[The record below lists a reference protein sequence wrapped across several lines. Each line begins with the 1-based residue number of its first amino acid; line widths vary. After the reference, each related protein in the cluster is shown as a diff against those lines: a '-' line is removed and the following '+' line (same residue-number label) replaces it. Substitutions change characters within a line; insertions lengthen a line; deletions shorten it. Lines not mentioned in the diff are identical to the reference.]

1 MKLSVL
7 GRLAARLELPP
18 GEASERRSRRV
29 VNGVRAAF
37 GLVCVHRALDMA
49 GFSILAPDPTG
60 YAAGRLLEA
69 VVAGTTA
76 LGILTPLSLATLLGI
91 LSTREAGPYL
101 GLQVARM
108 LAVGLLLAGA
118 GRSYSFDALA
128 LRRPSLARVV
138 RPLYVLGPPG
148 AAGLGSVRLLLL
160 ALYWIVT
167 FSGVRYHFFDRFW
180 HRGDVLQLTL
190 TMPYFCDHHET
201 FAAVRDRF
209 PTAFDWLCR
218 IGLYVQAGWQ
228 ALLLPLA
235 LSASPALR
243 GFVVLQGLAFFLIS
257 TFVLNLGSL
266 GPFELLLW
274 VLVFGV
280 APRFGLDP
288 RAPGELSSAREGTP
302 RLVVFGLGTAAVVLF
317 LFQSLAATAD
327 SLFHTTFAAAF
338 PAPRALLVPFGV
350 GRVNVFNEQD
360 IRMGTAS
367 LVLAEADDAGRPL
380 RVVPFLD
387 QDGGRLDYL
396 RNDLLYF
403 GRSLP
408 WQRLPRPRQFAA
420 GPPVRPTRET
430 RTLARE
436 VARLDDCLTGGG
448 GGRRYR
454 ALLVVRSIDRT
465 VDGIPAWTP
474 PLAVA
479 AWEPRPEDHPGPS
492 VADSFLGCYDL
503 PPGHVGSG
511 RRARAT
517 LRWVRE
523 ALVRLGAS
531 AIP

>member
-1 MKLSVL
+1 MAVSVL
-7 GRLAARLELPP
+7 SRLAARLELPP
-18 GEASERRSRRV
+18 GEASARRVRRV
-29 VNGVRAAF
+29 VNGVRVCF
-37 GLVCVHRALDMA
+37 GLLCLHRALDMA
-49 GFSILAPDPTG
+49 GFSILASDPTG

-69 VVAGTTA
+69 TVAATTA
-76 LGILTPLSLATLLGI
+76 LGLLTPLSLATLLGI
-91 LSTREAGPYL
+91 LSTIEAGPYL

-118 GRSYSFDALA
+118 GRAYSLDALA
-128 LRRPSLARVV
+128 LRRPSLTRVL
-138 RPLYVLGPPG
+138 RSLYVLGPRGPG
-148 AAGLGSVRLLLL
+148 GLGPVRLLLL

-167 FSGVRYHFFDRFW
+167 FSGVRYHLFDRFW
-180 HRGDVLQLTL
+180 HRGDVLQLVL

-209 PTAFDWLCR
+209 PSAFDLLCR
-218 IGLYVQAGWQ
+218 GGLYVQAGWQ
-228 ALLLPLA
+228 VLLLPLA

-243 GFVVLQGLAFFLIS
+243 VFVVLQGLAFFLIS

-274 VLVFGV
+274 ALVFGV

-288 RAPGELSSAREGTP
+288 RARGAPSLARESAP
-302 RLVVFGLGTAAVVLF
+302 RLVVFGLGTAAVILF
-317 LFQSLAATAD
+317 LLQSLAATGD
-327 SLFHTTFAAAF
+327 SLFRTKLAALF

-350 GRVNVFNEQD
+350 GRVNVFNQED

-387 QDGGRLDYL
+387 RDGGRLDYL

-408 WQRLPRPRQFAA
+408 WQRLPRPRQAA
-420 GPPVRPTRET
+420 TGPPVRPTPET
-430 RTLARE
+430 RRLARE
-436 VARLDDCLTGGG
+436 VARLDDCLTGGA

-454 ALLVVRSIDRT
+454 ALLVVRSIDKT
-465 VDGIPAWTP
+465 VHGIPAWTP

-479 AWEPRPEDHPGPS
+479 VWEPRPEDDPDAS
-492 VADSFLGCYDL
+492 LADSFLGCYDL

-511 RRARAT
+511 RRTRVT
-517 LRWVRE
+517 LGWVRE
-523 ALVRLGAS
+523 ALVRLERS
-531 AIP
+531 SNP